1 MGKNIVLIGF
11 MGTGKSSVGMKLAER
26 LNRKFVDMDREIER
40 VCGMS
45 VSDIFRRYGEVRFR
59 SEERLMAGKL
69 ARQTG
74 LVIATGGGV
83 ILADGNLEA
92 LQKNGTV
99 INLEAKPEYI
109 FQRVNR
115 KKGTR
120 PLIKKNITVE
130 DIKEMLQHRQPLYQQ
145 AEVIVNTNDKGVD
158 EVVEEIIAIL
168 RSRGEL
174 PGRQDSGKCEK

>member
-26 LNRKFVDMDREIER
+26 LNRKFVDMDREIEK

-45 VSDIFRRYGEVRFR
+45 VSDVFRRYGEIRFR

-83 ILADGNLEA
+83 VLGDGNLEA
-92 LQKNGTV
+92 LQENGII

-120 PLIKKNITVE
+120 PLLKKNVTVDE
-130 DIKEMLQHRQPLYQQ
+130 IKEMLQHRQPLYQQ
-145 AEVIVNTNDKGVD
+145 AEIIVDTNNKGVD
-158 EVVEEIIAIL
+158 EVVEEIISYL
-168 RSRGEL
+168 RARGEL
-174 PGRQDSGKCEK
+174 LGRQEAGK

>member
-11 MGTGKSSVGMKLAER
+11 MGTGKSSVGMRLAER
-26 LNRKFVDMDREIER
+26 LNREFVDIDREIEK
-40 VCGMS
+40 VCGMP

-59 SEERLMAGKL
+59 SEERLMAGKM

-83 ILADGNLEA
+83 ILDEGNFEA
-92 LQKNGTV
+92 LQSNGIV

-120 PLIKKNITVE
+120 PLIKKNITIE
-130 DIKEMLQHRQPLYQQ
+130 DIKEMLQHRQPFYQQ
-145 AEVIVNTNDKGVD
+145 AEFIVDTNDKGVS
-158 EVVEEIIAIL
+158 EVVEEIIAFL

-174 PGRQDSGKCEK
+174 SGRYEKDK